1 MVGNS
6 WIRGNQGLPQ
16 LSIAYEDILQ
26 VPLETTHALHRVLRE
41 DHGLTLPEIN
51 LVSMLL
57 WIDTSLHR
65 NHMPAMQRDLSL
77 SGAQALLY
85 DALVSG
91 TSLQHNYGVPTPSQF
106 CLDTLRNHVPPKEA

>member
-1 MVGNS
+1 MGNS

-16 LSIAYEDILQ
+16 LSLAYEDILQ

-65 NHMPAMQRDLSL
+65 NHMPAMERDLSL
-77 SGAQALLY
+77 SGSQALLY
-85 DALVSG
+85 DALV
-91 TSLQHNYGVPTPSQF
+91 
-106 CLDTLRNHVPPKEA
+106 